1 MKSDSPTPKG
11 RTTSD
16 EQNPSGSET
25 IPPVTLAE
33 WAAHYAAAGLE
44 VFPVDPDTKAP
55 LGALAR
61 NGHLSATKDAD
72 TIRQWWTARPDAS
85 IGARIPENVVVLDI
99 DPRHDGLDTWD
110 TIVAGHDLPVTRC
123 HASGRN
129 DGGFHIWFRNPNG
142 HELKDRKGID
152 VLHHGHRYSILPPS
166 LHPETGQPYTWVHD
180 PTTPMADLP
189 EWLAEALTPAPVAQA
204 ATKAPKIAS
213 NNAYHGDGPT
223 PAEWYN
229 DNASWSEILEGW
241 RLVAGNGEDDG
252 SKWAHPTATAAFSAT
267 IRHECLFVYSPTP
280 GLPVTETNDPNGLTK
295 FKAAA
300 EASHYGGDMAECA
313 RDIRRLMPDPI
324 TGEIPSTLQ
333 PLIVPDAVTTAAD
346 EPAGNVLAPFQIDW
360 ATMWTTDHKQAEW
373 LLEPILAAGRNH
385 SFVAAAKAGKSLLLL
400 EACAALATG
409 KPFLAKPETEP
420 VTVVYVDYEMT
431 EGDIKERLQAFGY
444 GPDDDLTRLRYF
456 TTPTINPLD
465 TEHGAAEFLAAI
477 NEIGPDLVAIDTMS
491 RAVSG
496 EENESQTSNDLY
508 RLTIMPL
515 KAAGITVARADHL
528 GKDKAKGARGSSAK
542 AADVDIQWQMK
553 VDGYTVTMEPTAR
566 MGWVE
571 TVHIVRDSAPG
582 TDTAMHTLDSVQHRP
597 PWDAA
602 EWISDQ
608 SGWVKVDD
616 AARVMTGNDFP
627 EATEKRKARDALDRL
642 HARGEVERQ
651 KAPVS
656 STGGRSPHLYRWIGG
671 TGKGVDSA

>member
-1 MKSDSPTPKG
+1 MILAASLPARQT
-11 RTTSD
+11 
-16 EQNPSGSET
+16 
-25 IPPVTLAE
+25 TLAE
-33 WAAHYAAAGLE
+33 WAAHYAQTGLE

-55 LGALAR
+55 IGATEGA
-61 NGHLSATKDAD
+61 NGETIWMATKGHRPPPA
-72 TIRQWWTARPDAS
+72 TPQPSPLWWTLRPDAL
-85 IGARIPENVVVLDI
+85 IGGRIPKDVVVLDI

-110 TIVAGHDLPVTRC
+110 TIVAGHDLPTTRL
-123 HASGRN
+123 HKLPAATTAAFTSG
-129 DGGFHIWFRNPNG
+129 FSTPTLPHSTPATESTFCTW
-142 HELKDRKGID
+142 
-152 VLHHGHRYSILPPS
+152 GHRYSILPPS
-166 LHPETGQPYTWVHD
+166 PHPATGSPYFWVQSSEDSDVADHARMANR
-180 PTTPMADLP
+180 TTHPGP
-189 EWLAEALTPAPVAQA
+189 KAPVAPP
-204 ATKAPKIAS
+204 APRITP
-213 NNAYHGDGPT
+213 NPT
-223 PAEWYN
+223 QRRRANPAEWYN

-295 FKAAA
+295 FRA
-300 EASHYGGDMAECA
+300 EALLNYGGDMAECA

-324 TGEIPSTLQ
+324 TGEIPTTPQ
-333 PLIVPDAVTTAAD
+333 PLIAPDGATTTAAD

-373 LLEPILAAGRNH
+373 LLQPILAAGRNH

-431 EGDIKERLQAFGY
+431 EGDIKERLQDFGY

-528 GKDKAKGARGSSAK
+528 GKDQSQG
-542 AADVDIQWQMK
+542 
-553 VDGYTVTMEPTAR
+553 
-566 MGWVE
+566 
-571 TVHIVRDSAPG
+571 
-582 TDTAMHTLDSVQHRP
+582 RP
-597 PWDAA
+597 
-602 EWISDQ
+602 
-608 SGWVKVDD
+608 
-616 AARVMTGNDFP
+616 RVLG
-627 EATEKRKARDALDRL
+627 
-642 HARGEVERQ
+642 
-651 KAPVS
+651 
-656 STGGRSPHLYRWIGG
+656 
-671 TGKGVDSA
+671 

>member
-1 MKSDSPTPKG
+1 M
-11 RTTSD
+11 
-16 EQNPSGSET
+16 
-25 IPPVTLAE
+25 V
-33 WAAHYAAAGLE
+33 
-44 VFPVDPDTKAP
+44 VF
-55 LGALAR
+55 
-61 NGHLSATKDAD
+61 
-72 TIRQWWTARPDAS
+72 
-85 IGARIPENVVVLDI
+85 DI
-99 DPRHDGLDTWD
+99 DPRNKGLDTWD
-110 TIVAGHDLPVTRC
+110 KITAGHDMPTTRL
-123 HASGRN
+123 HKSGRN
-129 DGGFHIWFRNPNG
+129 DGGFHIWWQDPGLERIDAG
-142 HELKDRKGID
+142 KGID
-152 VLHHGHRYSILPPS
+152 VLTWHHRYTILPPS
-166 LHPETGQPYTWVHD
+166 PHPVTLDPYFWVNHPKD
-180 PTTPMADLP
+180 SDVAEMP
-189 EWLAEALTPAPVAQA
+189 EWLIDALTPAPP
-204 ATKAPKIAS
+204 APVTQTAPTAPTIAS
-213 NNAYHGDGPT
+213 NNAHRDSGPS
-223 PAEWYN
+223 PAQWYN
-229 DNASWSEILEGW
+229 PPWSQILTGW
-241 RLVAGNGEDDG
+241 RLVHGNGEDDG
-252 SKWAHPTATAAFSAT
+252 SKWAHPTATAKFSAT
-267 IRHECLFVYSPTP
+267 IRHGCLFVYSPTP
-280 GLPVTETNDPNGLTK
+280 GLPVTETNDPKGLTK

-300 EASHYGGDMAECA
+300 ELHYGGDMAECA

-333 PLIVPDAVTTAAD
+333 PLIAPDAITAAD

-431 EGDIKERLQAFGY
+431 EGDVKERLQDFGY

-571 TVHIVRDSAPG
+571 TVHIVRDSDPG

-597 PWDAA
+597 PWNAA
-602 EWISDQ
+602 EWIGNQ
-608 SGWVKVDD
+608 SGWVTVD
-616 AARVMTGNDFP
+616 AAARAMTGNDFP
-627 EATEKRKARDALDRL
+627 EATDKRKARDALDRL

>member
-1 MKSDSPTPKG
+1 M
-11 RTTSD
+11 
-16 EQNPSGSET
+16 
-25 IPPVTLAE
+25 
-33 WAAHYAAAGLE
+33 
-44 VFPVDPDTKAP
+44 
-55 LGALAR
+55 
-61 NGHLSATKDAD
+61 
-72 TIRQWWTARPDAS
+72 
-85 IGARIPENVVVLDI
+85 
-99 DPRHDGLDTWD
+99 
-110 TIVAGHDLPVTRC
+110 
-123 HASGRN
+123 
-129 DGGFHIWFRNPNG
+129 
-142 HELKDRKGID
+142 
-152 VLHHGHRYSILPPS
+152 
-166 LHPETGQPYTWVHD
+166 
-180 PTTPMADLP
+180 P
-189 EWLAEALTPAPVAQA
+189 EWLTERLTPAP
-204 ATKAPKIAS
+204 KAPVAPPAPRITP
-213 NNAYHGDGPT
+213 NPTQGGDGPS

-229 DNASWSEILEGW
+229 PPWSEILEGW

-295 FKAAA
+295 FRA
-300 EASHYGGDMAECA
+300 EALLNYGGDMAACA
-313 RDIRRLMPDPI
+313 RDIRSIMPDRI
-324 TGEIPSTLQ
+324 TGEIPTTPQ
-333 PLIVPDAVTTAAD
+333 PLIAPDATTAAD

-373 LLEPILAAGRNH
+373 LLQPILAAGRNH

-571 TVHIVRDSAPG
+571 TVHIVRDSDPG

-597 PWDAA
+597 PWNAA

-616 AARVMTGNDFP
+616 AARAMTGNDFP

-642 HARGEVERQ
+642 HARGEVQRQ

>member
-1 MKSDSPTPKG
+1 MKSDDPGPKPGAITRTHDSSGQPAGSPA
-11 RTTSD
+11 
-16 EQNPSGSET
+16 
-25 IPPVTLAE
+25 TLAE
-33 WAAHYAAAGLE
+33 WAVKYADFGLE
-44 VFPVDPDTKAP
+44 VFPVDPTDKSP
-55 LGALAR
+55 IGALAH
-61 NGHLSATKDAD
+61 NGMKSATTDPD
-72 TIRQWWTARPDAS
+72 TIRRWWTARPNAS
-85 IGARIPENVVVLDI
+85 IGCRIPDDLIVFDI
-99 DPRHDGLDTWD
+99 DPRNGGETCW
-110 TIVAGHDLPVTRC
+110 TEINGGHDLPATRT
-123 HASGRN
+123 HRSGRE
-129 DGGFHIWFRNPNG
+129 DGGRHVWFRRPDDLDKTTEKRLTG
-142 HELKDRKGID
+142 VD
-152 VLHHGHRYSILPPS
+152 VLHHNSRYTILPPS
-166 LHPETGQPYTWVHD
+166 VHAVTGNRYRW
-180 PTTPMADLP
+180 ADVTEPAPLP
-189 EWLAEALTPAPVAQA
+189 AHLAALITKADPAPVS
-204 ATKAPKIAS
+204 APVLSAPVL
-213 NNAYHGDGPT
+213 DGPT
-223 PAEWYN
+223 PAEWFKWPWP
-229 DNASWSEILEGW
+229 DILTGW
-241 RLVAGNGEDDG
+241 TLIAGDGESDR
-252 SKWAHPTATAAFSAT
+252 SRWRHPTATSDFSAT
-267 IRHECLFVYSPTP
+267 ITNGCLFNYSPNA
-280 GLPVTETNDPNGLTK
+280 GLPVTETGSPEGLTK
-295 FKAAA
+295 FHAYALLHHGGNMAAA
-300 EASHYGGDMAECA
+300 A
-313 RDIRRLMPDPI
+313 RIIRIEMMPGI
-324 TGEIPSTLQ
+324 TPGEIRPPAATT
-333 PLIVPDAVTTAAD
+333 PPTVPDAVTNAAD

-456 TTPTINPLD
+456 TTPTINALD

-528 GKDKAKGARGSSAK
+528 GKDQAKGARGSSAK

-571 TVHIVRDSAPG
+571 TVHIVRDSDPG

-602 EWISDQ
+602 EWISGQ

-616 AARVMTGNDFP
+616 AARAMTGNDFP
-627 EATEKRKARDALDRL
+627 EATDKRKARDALDRL

-656 STGGRSPHLYRWIGG
+656 STGGRSPHLYRWIDG

>member
-300 EASHYGGDMAECA
+300 ELHYGGDMAECA

-528 GKDKAKGARGSSAK
+528 GKDQTKGARGSSAK

-571 TVHIVRDSAPG
+571 TVHIVRDSDPG

-602 EWISDQ
+602 EWIGNQ

-616 AARVMTGNDFP
+616 AARAMTGNDFP

>member
-1 MKSDSPTPKG
+1 
-11 RTTSD
+11 
-16 EQNPSGSET
+16 
-25 IPPVTLAE
+25 
-33 WAAHYAAAGLE
+33 
-44 VFPVDPDTKAP
+44 
-55 LGALAR
+55 
-61 NGHLSATKDAD
+61 
-72 TIRQWWTARPDAS
+72 
-85 IGARIPENVVVLDI
+85 
-99 DPRHDGLDTWD
+99 
-110 TIVAGHDLPVTRC
+110 
-123 HASGRN
+123 
-129 DGGFHIWFRNPNG
+129 
-142 HELKDRKGID
+142 
-152 VLHHGHRYSILPPS
+152 
-166 LHPETGQPYTWVHD
+166 
-180 PTTPMADLP
+180 
-189 EWLAEALTPAPVAQA
+189 
-204 ATKAPKIAS
+204 
-213 NNAYHGDGPT
+213 
-223 PAEWYN
+223 
-229 DNASWSEILEGW
+229 
-241 RLVAGNGEDDG
+241 
-252 SKWAHPTATAAFSAT
+252 
-267 IRHECLFVYSPTP
+267 
-280 GLPVTETNDPNGLTK
+280 
-295 FKAAA
+295 
-300 EASHYGGDMAECA
+300 
-313 RDIRRLMPDPI
+313 
-324 TGEIPSTLQ
+324 
-333 PLIVPDAVTTAAD
+333 
-346 EPAGNVLAPFQIDW
+346 
-360 ATMWTTDHKQAEW
+360 MWTTDHKQAEW

-431 EGDIKERLQAFGY
+431 EGDVKERLQDFGY

-571 TVHIVRDSAPG
+571 TVHIVRDSDPG

-597 PWDAA
+597 PWNAA
-602 EWISDQ
+602 EWIGNQ

-616 AARVMTGNDFP
+616 AARAMTGNDFP

-671 TGKGVDSA
+671 TGKGVDPA

>member
-1 MKSDSPTPKG
+1 MVQ
-11 RTTSD
+11 R
-16 EQNPSGSET
+16 QRLL
-25 IPPVTLAE
+25 VR
-33 WAAHYAAAGLE
+33 
-44 VFPVDPDTKAP
+44 DPD
-55 LGALAR
+55 
-61 NGHLSATKDAD
+61 
-72 TIRQWWTARPDAS
+72 
-85 IGARIPENVVVLDI
+85 
-99 DPRHDGLDTWD
+99 
-110 TIVAGHDLPVTRC
+110 
-123 HASGRN
+123 
-129 DGGFHIWFRNPNG
+129 
-142 HELKDRKGID
+142 
-152 VLHHGHRYSILPPS
+152 
-166 LHPETGQPYTWVHD
+166 
-180 PTTPMADLP
+180 
-189 EWLAEALTPAPVAQA
+189 
-204 ATKAPKIAS
+204 
-213 NNAYHGDGPT
+213 
-223 PAEWYN
+223 
-229 DNASWSEILEGW
+229 GW

-267 IRHECLFVYSPTP
+267 IRHGCLFVYSPTP

-295 FKAAA
+295 FRA
-300 EASHYGGDMAECA
+300 EALLNYGGDMAACA
-313 RDIRRLMPDPI
+313 RDIRSIMPDRI
-324 TGEIPSTLQ
+324 TGEIPTTPQ
-333 PLIVPDAVTTAAD
+333 PLIVPDGATTTAAD

-373 LLEPILAAGRNH
+373 LLQPILAAGRNH

-597 PWDAA
+597 PWNAA

-616 AARVMTGNDFP
+616 AAR
-627 EATEKRKARDALDRL
+627 E
-642 HARGEVERQ
+642 
-651 KAPVS
+651 
-656 STGGRSPHLYRWIGG
+656 
-671 TGKGVDSA
+671 